1 MNVAYDLN
9 SAMRVLDGAELE
21 MIAAGCPCGSS
32 CPNWG
37 ATLVHPGEQAPAN
50 SFYLDS
56 ISSGAI
62 FIAPGHCLQN

>member
-1 MNVAYDLN
+1 
-9 SAMRVLDGAELE
+9 